1 MQKVNYSLIITIASI
16 ILSAGTTIGYIKA
29 TMGNMQEQLVKLTN
43 KVETHNNYGLRIVEL
58 ETKIA
63 MLEKQM
69 ERRNK

>member
-1 MQKVNYSLIITIASI
+1 MKDINTNLLITIASI

-29 TMGNMQEQLVKLTN
+29 SMGNMEHQMSSLAD
-43 KVETHNNYGLRIVEL
+43 KVERHNNYGLRIVEL

-63 MLEKQM
+63 MLEKQL